1 MRAVVLFFPLQITFL
16 EFFEVLLGC
25 AEVTCEQVSE
35 TVKEDHRV
43 FGSNTETRK
52 DSPEVEVSE
61 EMIQT
66 KNSPFQLVRSCLNAF
81 IISVAANLVMSC
93 HM

>member
-35 TVKEDHRV
+35 TLKEYHRV
-43 FGSNTETRK
+43 SGSNTETRK

-61 EMIQT
+61 DDTDKKQPLPVGQILSQR
-66 KNSPFQLVRSCLNAF
+66 FH
-81 IISVAANLVMSC
+81 NLC
-93 HM
+93 IC

>member
-25 AEVTCEQVSE
+25 AEVSCEQVSE
-35 TVKEDHRV
+35 TLKEDHRV
-43 FGSNTETRK
+43 SGSNTETKK
-52 DSPEVEVSE
+52 DSPEVDVSE

-66 KNSPFQLVRSCLNAF
+66 KKSPFQLVRSCLNAF
-81 IISVAANLVMSC
+81 IISVSANLVMSC